1 VLYVLDAEPRFFVNG
16 EQRCVLIELADRG
29 PDTQWVRLS
38 DRSHALIG
46 DDALVGL
53 AVELA

>member
-1 VLYVLDAEPRFFVNG
+1 MLYVLDAEPRFFVNG